1 MHVINKY
8 NIFLYYMGIQN
19 VKMTKNKIYKTF
31 RSDVSYNRELMI
43 YKMNLPYV
51 PKLLSYD
58 NNKRIIILDKV
69 CCKSLNRVP
78 IPEREKYYKQ
88 AKDLFF
94 KFYKDTGYYMYDY
107 HPGNIIL
114 NHKTNKLKIID
125 FEYIGKEKKNNY
137 RNGIQSFLTKI
148 GVLKKNKTKKYLD
161 TRRKS
166 RKSRKSRKRL
176 RTKK

>member
-1 MHVINKY
+1 MGLKY
-8 NIFLYYMGIQN
+8 YHIYMGKQN

-31 RSDVSYNRELMI
+31 GSDLTYNRELMI

-58 NNKRIIILDKV
+58 DDNRIIVLDKV

-88 AKDLFF
+88 AKNLFF
-94 KFYKDTGYYMYDY
+94 KFYDDTGYYMYDY

-114 NHKTNKLKIID
+114 NHKTKQLKIID
-125 FEYIGKEKKNNY
+125 FEYIGKEKKDHY
-137 RNGIQSFLTKI
+137 RKGIQSFLTKI
-148 GVLKKNKTKKYLD
+148 GVLKNNKSKKKTQKKTQKKKN
-161 TRRKS
+161 
-166 RKSRKSRKRL
+166 
-176 RTKK
+176 